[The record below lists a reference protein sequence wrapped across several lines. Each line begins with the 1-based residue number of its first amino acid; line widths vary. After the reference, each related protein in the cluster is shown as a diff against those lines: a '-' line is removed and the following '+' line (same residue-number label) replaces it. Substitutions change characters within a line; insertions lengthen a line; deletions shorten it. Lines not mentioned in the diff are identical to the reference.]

1 MSTPQVLCKLP
12 LTSDSSGLSGSGNAP
27 LDASTHTPSQ
37 YANAGH
43 ETAIAHDDVGHNYAG
58 RHGSKVGDDLAKYGG
73 GHV

>member
-1 MSTPQVLCKLP
+1 MSTPQHIYQDP
-12 LTSDSSGLSGSGNAP
+12 LTCDNSGLSSSGNAP

-58 RHGSKVGDDLAKYGG
+58 RHGSKVGDDIAKYGD
-73 GHV
+73 GHI